1 MLTMPGGSPS
11 YHVLAKPTGPICN
24 LDCEYCFFLSKEMLY
39 PGDRFRMADEL
50 LETYIRQLLES
61 HRTPEVTVAWQGGEP
76 TMMGLD
82 FFRRSVELVDKHLRP
97 GQQVAYTIQTN
108 GTLLNDKWAAF
119 FKENNFLVG
128 LSVDGPRELH
138 DAYRVD
144 TRGKGSFDRVMA
156 GYAYLRDHE
165 VDVNVLCTIHAANQD
180 HPLEVYRFFRD
191 EMGVRFLQ
199 FIPIV
204 ERATETLLPLANL
217 GWSTGR
223 KEKRPLYVQAGNRV
237 TDRTVDPVAF
247 GRFLTTIFDE
257 WVRHD
262 VGEVYVQHFDVAL
275 ANWHGEPPGLCIFS
289 ETCGL
294 ALALEHNGDLYSCDH
309 YVEPDYLLGNINDTP
324 MVELVASDRQIAFGL
339 AKRGTLPEFCQTCDV
354 RFACHGG
361 CPKNRFTAT
370 PDGEDGLNYLCPG
383 YKTFFHHIDHP
394 MRVMSGLLH
403 QGRAPAEVTAVLAAE
418 DEARFAD
425 AGRNEPCPCGSGRK
439 YKKCHGSLTHSV
451 PEST

>member
-1 MLTMPGGSPS
+1 MLTMSGGPAA

-82 FFRRSVELVDKHLRP
+82 FFRRSVELVEQLRDP
-97 GQQVAYTIQTN
+97 RQRISYTIQTN
-108 GTLLNDKWAAF
+108 GVLINEKWATF
-119 FKENNFLVG
+119 FKENGFLVG
-128 LSVDGPRELH
+128 LSVDGPQHLH

-144 TRGKGSFDRVMA
+144 KRGEGSFDRVMR
-156 GYAYLRDHE
+156 GYEHLKHQD
-165 VDVNVLCTIHAANQD
+165 VDVNILCTVHAMNQNS
-180 HPLEVYRFFRD
+180 PLEVYRFFRD
-191 EMGVRFLQ
+191 DMGVQFIQ

-217 GWSTGR
+217 GWSTER
-223 KEKRPLYVQAGNRV
+223 KEQRPLYVQAGNRV
-237 TDRTVDPVAF
+237 TDRSVDPQAF
-247 GRFLTTIFDE
+247 GDFLSAIFDE
-257 WVRHD
+257 WIQHD
-262 VGEVYVQHFDVAL
+262 IGSVYVQHFDVAL
-275 ANWHGEPPGLCIFS
+275 ANRHGEPPGLCIFS

-309 YVEPDYLLGNINDTP
+309 YVEPDYLLGNINETP
-324 MVELVASDRQIAFGL
+324 MIELVASEQQIEFGQ
-339 AKRGTLPEFCQTCDV
+339 AKRDTLPQFCRDCEV

-361 CPKNRFTAT
+361 CPKNRFTKT
-370 PDGEDGLNYLCPG
+370 PDGEEGLNYLCAG
-383 YKTFFHHIDHP
+383 YKTFFNHVDHP
-394 MRVMSGLLH
+394 MRVMSDLLR
-403 QGRAPAEVTAVLAAE
+403 QNRAPAEVTSVLAAE
-418 DEARFAD
+418 EAERFAD

-439 YKKCHGSLTHSV
+439 YKQCHGTGG
-451 PEST
+451 TA